1 MITEIGNL
9 TEKLAGISTDTKPTN
24 VRNGSILVEM
34 DTSKIFFFNEDDGQ
48 WEELESG
55 TPIVIAF

>member
-9 TEKLAGISTDTKPTN
+9 TEKLAGLSTDNKPTN
-24 VRNGSILVEM
+24 VRNGSIFVEM
-34 DTSKIFFFNEDDGQ
+34 DTSKISFFNEDDGQ

>member
-9 TEKLAGISTDTKPTN
+9 TEKLAGLSTDTKPTN
-24 VRNGSILVEM
+24 VRNGSIFVEI
-34 DTSKIFFFNEDDGQ
+34 DTSKIYFFDGSSSS
-48 WEELESG
+48 WTELESG